1 MAMSVETKGEKVK
14 EDVDDLLICTI
25 CLDTFKE
32 PKYLPCLHTFCK
44 SCINTYIVSTVTG
57 NNPNGFKCPVCRQP
71 VPIHDNDDNSEN
83 WANNLPGNHFILS
96 LIDRKAIQ
104 KSEKLCDTCKLENIS
119 QKAHSFCVVCDE
131 AYCES
136 CQRCHKLYKAT
147 RTHTIVPIT
156 DIITDTT
163 ISGIYAHVICK
174 EHPDKT
180 IEVYCQDHS
189 KPCCTVCATVH
200 HRKCE
205 KVVTIDKAV
214 TGIKASEK
222 AKNLLTTLTEMSY
235 TLGKV
240 LQNQKTNKK
249 DFENGIETVLQE
261 ITTLREKVCKY
272 LNELEQKLRDEA
284 NCRRKE
290 KIIKLDD
297 ETTHLSSLK
306 NTVDNWKSLFEA
318 CLSQGSEI
326 QCLVKMEEILNNL
339 PQTENNISKLLREIR
354 AIPVEFEQKDI
365 ISDITSLGSLIFD
378 EQRPSACS
386 IPRMKI
392 TNFHT
397 GKIRIVFTIDVTI
410 NAVSGIFFNDDI
422 ILTHHTQKKIVYYDN
437 KGKQLEQLGIPYNVT
452 DIVKLND
459 QTVAVSSNEKKIVLI
474 NVKPLTFVKTLNISN
489 PVWGISIC
497 ENEYVTANSRTIS
510 WLNID
515 NGTVIRS
522 QPTTADTI
530 HVYFYKKNDYI
541 YWDSKHSIKRESND
555 EKVFTYNHSLLQR
568 PYFQDV
574 DSDGNIYTTGYGSK
588 NIHQLTSTG
597 QLVRII
603 PISDIDNTNKGY
615 PWVIRFKPNSNR
627 FLLTFNSGA
636 TKVLVCEID

>member
-14 EDVDDLLICTI
+14 EDIDDLLICTI
-25 CLDTFKE
+25 CLETFKE

-57 NNPNGFKCPVCRQP
+57 NNPNGFKCPVCRRP
-71 VPIHDNDDNSEN
+71 VPIHVNDEKSDT
-83 WANNLPGNHFILS
+83 WADNLPGNHFIVS
-96 LIDRKAIQ
+96 LIERKAIQ

-119 QKAHSFCVVCDE
+119 QNAHSFCTVCDE

-180 IEVYCQDHS
+180 IEVYCEDHS
-189 KPCCTVCATVH
+189 KPCCTVC
-200 HRKCE
+200 
-205 KVVTIDKAV
+205 IDKAV

-222 AKNLLTTLTEMSY
+222 AKNLLTTLTETSN

-240 LQNQKTNKK
+240 LQNQKTNKEN
-249 DFENGIETVLQE
+249 FENGIETVLQE
-261 ITTLREKVCKY
+261 ITTLREKVCKH

-297 ETTHLSSLK
+297 ETTLLSSLK

-326 QCLVKMEEILNNL
+326 QCLVKMDEILNNL
-339 PQTENNISKLLREIR
+339 PQTENDISKLLREIR
-354 AIPVEFEQKDI
+354 AISVEFEQKDI

-386 IPRMKI
+386 IPGMKI
-392 TNFHT
+392 KNFHT
-397 GKIRIVFTIDVTI
+397 GKIRIAFTIDVTS
-410 NAVSGIFFNDDI
+410 NAVSGIFFNNDI
-422 ILTHHTQKKIVYYDN
+422 ILTHYTQKKIVYYDN
-437 KGKQLEQLGIPYNVT
+437 KGKQQGQLGIPYNVT
-452 DIVKLND
+452 DIAKLND
-459 QTVAVSSNEKKIVLI
+459 QTVAVSSNEKKIVVI
-474 NVKPLTFVKTLNISN
+474 NVTRLTIVKTINISN
-489 PVWGISIC
+489 PVWGISFC
-497 ENEYVTANSRTIS
+497 ENEFVTAHSKMIS
-510 WLNID
+510 WLNAD
-515 NGTVIRS
+515 NGTVVRS
-522 QPTTADTI
+522 QPTTVDTR
-530 HVYFYKKNDYI
+530 HVYCCKKNEYI
-541 YWDSKHSIKRESND
+541 YWDSGQSIKRESND
-555 EKVFTYNHSLLQR
+555 GKGFTYTNSLLR
-568 PYFQDV
+568 NSYFQDV
-574 DSDGNIYTTGYGSK
+574 DSDGNVYITGYSSR

-603 PISDIDNTNKGY
+603 PISDIDNTTKGS
-615 PWVIRFKPNSNR
+615 PWVIRFQPNSNK
-627 FLLTFNSGA
+627 FLLTFNGSA